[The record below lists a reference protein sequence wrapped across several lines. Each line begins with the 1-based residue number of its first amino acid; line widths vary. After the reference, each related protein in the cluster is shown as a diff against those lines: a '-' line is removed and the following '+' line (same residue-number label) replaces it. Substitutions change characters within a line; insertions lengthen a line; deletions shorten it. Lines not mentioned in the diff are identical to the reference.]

1 VQTGVERPPADVRTP
16 TAPEPAPRSGGSRE
30 PARDALGD
38 GVGTLTV
45 PEPTPRSGGSR
56 EPACD
61 ARRGGVGTPAG
72 SAGRGEGAKPP
83 RRIDIGGQAV
93 IEGVMMRSPSCFVVA
108 CRRADGSIVVR
119 EDRWRSV
126 WEKVRFLRW
135 PFLRGGVVLWETLHN
150 GMSSLSFA
158 ASVQMEDEIEKAK
171 AAGKPIP
178 RKEEMGAGAITRMM
192 GTALVLVLAF
202 FVVLP
207 HLLTWL
213 LGFKPE
219 SVAFHLVD
227 GLIKLCVL
235 VAYVG
240 GISLLP
246 DIRRVYQY
254 HGAEH
259 KAIATHEADEPLT
272 VASAR
277 THSRFHPRCGTSFL
291 LIVILA
297 SVVIFALAL
306 KTRIA
311 QPAILDHLVKILIKL
326 PLMLPIA
333 GISYELI
340 KLAGRWPRSPLVRTL
355 VAPGLWLQRLTTRE
369 PDEQQLE
376 IALTAVGRALAR
388 AVEPDASPT
397 RALTT
402 FRGYDEVLAAPA
414 TSGAEAL
421 HA

>member
-1 VQTGVERPPADVRTP
+1 MSRPEETRTQ
-16 TAPEPAPRSGGSRE
+16 
-30 PARDALGD
+30 
-38 GVGTLTV
+38 V
-45 PEPTPRSGGSR
+45 
-56 EPACD
+56 
-61 ARRGGVGTPAG
+61 
-72 SAGRGEGAKPP
+72 
-83 RRIDIGGQAV
+83 GGQAV

-108 CRRADGSIVVR
+108 CRRHDGSIVVR
-119 EDRWRSV
+119 EDRWHSV
-126 WEKVRFLRW
+126 WEKVKLLRW

-150 GMSSLSFA
+150 GMSSLNFS
-158 ASVQMEDEIEKAK
+158 ASVQMEDEVAKAK

-178 RKEEMGAGAITRMM
+178 RKEEMGAGAIGRMM
-192 GTALVLVLAF
+192 AFALVLVLAF

-213 LGFKPE
+213 LGFRPE
-219 SVAFHLVD
+219 TVSFHLVD
-227 GLIKLCVL
+227 GVIKLGVL

-240 GISLLP
+240 GIGALP

-259 KAIATHEADEPLT
+259 KAIATHEAGAPLT

-277 THSRFHPRCGTSFL
+277 TRSRFHPRCGTSFL

-297 SVVIFALAL
+297 SVLIFAVTL
-306 KTRIA
+306 KARIA
-311 QPAILDHLVKILIKL
+311 QPAVLDHVIKILIKL

-340 KLAGRWPRSPLVRTL
+340 KLAGRWPTSPLVRAI

-369 PDEQQLE
+369 PDDSQLE

-388 AVEPDASPT
+388 DADKGAALT
-397 RALTT
+397 RELTT
-402 FRGYDEVLAAPA
+402 FAGYEEVLRTHGP
-414 TSGAEAL
+414 EAL

>member
-1 VQTGVERPPADVRTP
+1 
-16 TAPEPAPRSGGSRE
+16 
-30 PARDALGD
+30 
-38 GVGTLTV
+38 
-45 PEPTPRSGGSR
+45 
-56 EPACD
+56 
-61 ARRGGVGTPAG
+61 
-72 SAGRGEGAKPP
+72 
-83 RRIDIGGQAV
+83 
-93 IEGVMMRSPSCFVVA
+93 
-108 CRRADGSIVVR
+108 VR
-119 EDRWRSV
+119 EDRWHSV
-126 WEKVRFLRW
+126 WEKVKLLRW

-150 GMSSLSFA
+150 GMSSLGFA
-158 ASVQMEDEIEKAK
+158 ASVQMEDEVAKAK
-171 AAGKPIP
+171 AEGKPIP
-178 RKEEMGAGAITRMM
+178 RKEEMGAGAIGRMM

-219 SVAFHLVD
+219 TVTFHLVD
-227 GLIKLCVL
+227 GGIKLAVL

-240 GISLLP
+240 GISFLP

-259 KAIATHEADEPLT
+259 KAIAAYEAGEPLT

-277 THSRFHPRCGTSFL
+277 AHSRFHPRCGTSFL

-297 SVVIFALAL
+297 SVLIFAVTL

-333 GISYELI
+333 GISYEVI
-340 KLAGRWPRSPLVRTL
+340 KLAGRWPRSPLVRVL
-355 VAPGLWLQRLTTRE
+355 LAPGLWLQRLTTRE
-369 PDEQQLE
+369 PDEPQLE
-376 IALTAVGRALAR
+376 IALTAVGRTLAR
-388 AVEPDASPT
+388 TAEHDATLT

-402 FRGYDEVLAAPA
+402 FAGYDEVLAAPA
-414 TSGAEAL
+414 ARGAEAL

>member
-1 VQTGVERPPADVRTP
+1 
-16 TAPEPAPRSGGSRE
+16 
-30 PARDALGD
+30 
-38 GVGTLTV
+38 
-45 PEPTPRSGGSR
+45 
-56 EPACD
+56 
-61 ARRGGVGTPAG
+61 
-72 SAGRGEGAKPP
+72 
-83 RRIDIGGQAV
+83 
-93 IEGVMMRSPSCFVVA
+93 MMRSPSCFVVA

-119 EDRWRSV
+119 EDRWRSI
-126 WEKVRFLRW
+126 WEKVKFLRW
-135 PFLRGGVVLWETLHN
+135 PFLRGAVVLWETLHN
-150 GMSSLSFA
+150 GMSALSFA
-158 ASVQMEDEIEKAK
+158 ANVQMEDEALKAK
-171 AAGKPIP
+171 AEGKPIP
-178 RKEEMGAGAITRMM
+178 RKDEMGAGAITRMM

-227 GLIKLCVL
+227 GLIKLGVL
-235 VAYVG
+235 VAYVA

-259 KAIATHEADEPLT
+259 KAIATYEAGEPMT
-272 VASAR
+272 VAAAKG
-277 THSRFHPRCGTSFL
+277 HSRFHPRCGTSFL

-297 SVVIFALAL
+297 SVLIFAVTL
-306 KTRIA
+306 KGRIA
-311 QPAILDHLVKILIKL
+311 EGAILDHLVKILIKL
-326 PLMLPIA
+326 PLMLPVA
-333 GISYELI
+333 GIAYELI

-369 PDEQQLE
+369 PDEPQLE
-376 IALTAVGRALAR
+376 IALCAVGRALAR
-388 AVEPDASPT
+388 TAERDATLT

-402 FRGYDEVLAAPA
+402 FRGYDEVLHAPA
-414 TSGAEAL
+414 ARSAEAL

>member
-1 VQTGVERPPADVRTP
+1 VENRVQV
-16 TAPEPAPRSGGSRE
+16 
-30 PARDALGD
+30 
-38 GVGTLTV
+38 
-45 PEPTPRSGGSR
+45 
-56 EPACD
+56 
-61 ARRGGVGTPAG
+61 
-72 SAGRGEGAKPP
+72 
-83 RRIDIGGQAV
+83 GGQAV

-108 CRRADGSIVVR
+108 CRRHDGSIVVR
-119 EDRWRSV
+119 EDRWHSV
-126 WEKVRFLRW
+126 WEKVKLLRW

-150 GMSSLSFA
+150 GMSSLGFA
-158 ASVQMEDEIEKAK
+158 ASVQMEDEVEKAK
-171 AAGKPIP
+171 AEGKPIP
-178 RKEEMGAGAITRMM
+178 RKEEMGAGAIGRMM

-219 SVAFHLVD
+219 TVTFHLVD
-227 GLIKLCVL
+227 GGIKLAVL

-240 GISLLP
+240 GISFLP

-259 KAIATHEADEPLT
+259 KAIAAYEAGEPLT

-277 THSRFHPRCGTSFL
+277 AHSRFHPRCGTSFL

-297 SVVIFALAL
+297 SVLIFAVTL

-333 GISYELI
+333 GISYEVI
-340 KLAGRWPRSPLVRTL
+340 
-355 VAPGLWLQRLTTRE
+355 
-369 PDEQQLE
+369 
-376 IALTAVGRALAR
+376 
-388 AVEPDASPT
+388 
-397 RALTT
+397 
-402 FRGYDEVLAAPA
+402 
-414 TSGAEAL
+414 
-421 HA
+421 

>member
-1 VQTGVERPPADVRTP
+1 
-16 TAPEPAPRSGGSRE
+16 
-30 PARDALGD
+30 
-38 GVGTLTV
+38 
-45 PEPTPRSGGSR
+45 
-56 EPACD
+56 
-61 ARRGGVGTPAG
+61 
-72 SAGRGEGAKPP
+72 
-83 RRIDIGGQAV
+83 
-93 IEGVMMRSPSCFVVA
+93 
-108 CRRADGSIVVR
+108 
-119 EDRWRSV
+119 
-126 WEKVRFLRW
+126 
-135 PFLRGGVVLWETLHN
+135 
-150 GMSSLSFA
+150 
-158 ASVQMEDEIEKAK
+158 MEDEVEKAK

-207 HLLTWL
+207 HLITWF

-219 SVAFHLVD
+219 TVSFHLVD
-227 GLIKLCVL
+227 GLIKLGVL

-259 KAIATHEADEPLT
+259 KAIATHEAGEPLT
-272 VASAR
+272 VASAKN
-277 THSRFHPRCGTSFL
+277 HSRFHPRCGTSFL

-297 SVVIFALAL
+297 SVLIFAVVL

-311 QPAILDHLVKILIKL
+311 QPAILDHLAKILIKL

-369 PDEQQLE
+369 PDEPQLE
-376 IALTAVGRALAR
+376 IALCAVGRALAR
-388 AVEPDASPT
+388 TAERDATLT
-397 RALTT
+397 RELTT
-402 FRGYDEVLAAPA
+402 FAGYDEVLHAPPA
-414 TSGAEAL
+414 SGVEVL